1 MFSRTLVTMFTA
13 SLALAPLG
21 IAYSADSTGVDSTVN
36 QPADTVV
43 NQNDPKTNQAADTQ
57 NLTKWT
63 KDEAMKIGVT
73 ETQFNAADKNHDGTL
88 DLKEI
93 EGAGLAPKLQTSK

>member
-1 MFSRTLVTMFTA
+1 MFSRTLATMFTA
-13 SLALAPLG
+13 SLVLAPLG
-21 IAYSADSTGVDSTVN
+21 VAYSADSTVN

-43 NQNDPKTNQAADTQ
+43 NQNDQKMNQPTDTQ
-57 NLTKWT
+57 DLTNWT
-63 KDEAMKIGVT
+63 RDEAMKIGVT
-73 ETQFNAADKNHDGTL
+73 EAQFDAADKNHDGRL